1 MKRFIQKHP
10 LWTCLTVALL
20 LRLIAVVYSKG
31 YMASDDHYETV
42 QVAYDGIQSGLLN
55 EDGLLKWNAVRPG
68 DIGRSPLYVLFLYT
82 QMTVLKALGMEN
94 LDGMMYFIRA
104 VHALLSLLT
113 VWFGY
118 KYVHRATGKS
128 NYALLAGMILAG
140 HFLMPYLS
148 VRNLIE
154 QVSADFLLPALF
166 FAWKGTE
173 ENDSRLMIVSG
184 LLAGLSWMIRFNA
197 ALAVIMIPWAAWYL
211 ARNIRPA
218 LYFASGLLAM
228 FLFSGTLDMIYLGGF
243 GRSTINILSSVIYPP
258 GAPPIPLPFWTYAV
272 LVLAVLIPPF
282 SFYFI
287 FSFFRRRIVAQHLI
301 LFSAAA
307 LFFIVHSF
315 IRHKEERF
323 LIPIFPLLIVMGTI
337 GLESWLSGNRIAPVH
352 RSLFKISGIAALVI
366 NIALLAV
373 FTVHYGHKGSVEP
386 YVYLSTQSDVRNIL
400 VDRTERTNLVPY
412 AYAGFSSPVPIKI
425 ENWEML
431 GPSNRFYDKFD
442 SINYFVIFTD
452 TALSRHL
459 DTLVDHF
466 GPMKEVFHA
475 TPSAL
480 DRLLHLMNPAHNFTN
495 ESWVFKKD

>member
-1 MKRFIQKHP
+1 MRRFIQKYP
-10 LWTCLTVALL
+10 LWTCLIVALL

-42 QVAYDGIQSGLLN
+42 QVAYDGIQFGLLN
-55 EDGLLKWNAVRPG
+55 ENGLLRWNSVWPG

-82 QMTVLKALGMEN
+82 QMAALKALGIEN
-94 LDGMMYFIRA
+94 LDAMMYFIRA

-113 VWFGY
+113 IWFGY
-118 KYVHRATGKS
+118 KYVHRATGKI
-128 NYALLAGMILAG
+128 NYALLAGLILAG

-197 ALAVIMIPWAAWYL
+197 GLAVIMIPWAAWYL

-218 LYFASGLLAM
+218 LYFTSGLLVM
-228 FLFSGTLDMIYLGGF
+228 ILFSGTLDMIYLGSF
-243 GRSTINILSSVIYPP
+243 GRSTLNILSSVIYPP
-258 GAPPIPLPFWTYAV
+258 GAPPIPQPLWTYAV
-272 LVLAVLIPPF
+272 LVLAVFIPPF
-282 SFYFI
+282 SFYYM
-287 FSFFRRRIVAQHLI
+287 FSFFRRKIVAGHLI

-323 LIPIFPLLIVMGTI
+323 LIPIFPLLVVMGTI
-337 GLESWLSGNRIAPVH
+337 GLQSWFSGNRITPFH
-352 RSLFKISGIAALVI
+352 RRLFRISGMAAVVI
-366 NIALLAV
+366 NVTLLAV

-386 YVYLSTQSDVRNIL
+386 FVYLSEQPDFRNVL
-400 VDRTERTNLVPY
+400 VDRTERNILVPY
-412 AYAGFSSPVPIKI
+412 AYAGFSSPIPIKI

-431 GPSNRFYDKFD
+431 GPSNRFYYKFD

-466 GPMKEVFHA
+466 GPMKEVFHS
-475 TPSAL
+475 TPSTL
-480 DRLLHLMNPAHNFTN
+480 DRLLHFMNPAHNFTN
-495 ESWVFKKD
+495 ESRVFKKD